1 MEEWRAASLT
11 RSNGGLTWIRRG
23 GTLTA
28 QGAYVDETGPE
39 LALASAKPVNFKHVL
54 SGLFRRRWVIIGA
67 FVPIFAAVALY
78 TLRQP
83 KVYEASASLIIE
95 VAAPHVLD
103 SQVQEVT
110 DSASSGYWWSREYTE
125 TQFKVITSRAVAT
138 RAVEKLGLDR
148 DPSFLSLDRITD
160 PEKREELMRQTDAA
174 AILQSKISVVPVKD
188 SRIARI
194 VVEDSSPQRAAL
206 LANEV
211 ADAYISENLAL
222 RLKTSESAN
231 RWLED
236 RLAELEQKSQH
247 SELAVYDF
255 KKDADMLTT
264 SLEDR
269 ASMVS
274 QRLNSY
280 NQALTDVRTRIA
292 GLRAKVEAINRL
304 RSSFDDA
311 KNPEWSALIS
321 AAPETALVAQ
331 LRLHYFNERNDCS
344 ALSERYLSDHPK
356 MAACQDRLR
365 SARADLLAELNNIVR
380 SAESEQF
387 EAEARERNLSALFEA
402 AKAEAF
408 EVNKKQ
414 IEFDRLKREADN
426 NQRLYDMVLKR
437 LKDTELSGMLRTS
450 NARILDPA
458 RPSMVPVRPIIR
470 SSLLLGF
477 LLALVG
483 SLGLA
488 FLLEQLD
495 NTVNTQAD
503 VEERIGLPFLG
514 FVPRLPTTKEI
525 SEEGRQLFV
534 YRNPKSSVAEA
545 CRAIRT
551 NLLFMTPDRPLR
563 TMLVTSSGPREGKST
578 TVINTGI
585 TMAQSGNRVLLV
597 DTDMRRPR
605 LHRAFGVP
613 NELGV
618 SSTIVGEAT
627 IAQIVKSTEVPN
639 LFVAPCGP
647 IPPNPAELFHA
658 KAFRDFVDAAVESFD
673 RVIFDS
679 PPVNAV
685 ADPLVLSTQVDGVL
699 VVFRASVTP
708 RALAQRTIRTLRAV
722 KAHILGAVLND
733 VDIGRA
739 RYGYYY
745 ETYRRYGYDDAKDTG

>member
-1 MEEWRAASLT
+1 LE
-11 RSNGGLTWIRRG
+11 
-23 GTLTA
+23 
-28 QGAYVDETGPE
+28 ETGTE
-39 LALASAKPVNFKHVL
+39 FALASASPLSLKHAL
-54 SGLFRRRWVIIGA
+54 RALLRRRWLIVA
-67 FVPIFAAVALY
+67 TFLPIFGAVALY

-83 KVYEASASLIIE
+83 KVYEAATSIIIE
-95 VAAPHVLD
+95 VAAPHILD
-103 SQVQEVT
+103 GQVQDVS

-138 RAVEKLGLDR
+138 RVVEKLGLDR
-148 DPSFLSLDRITD
+148 DPSFLGVAGIAD
-160 PEKREELMRQTDAA
+160 PKKREDVMRGIDAA
-174 AILQSKISVVPVKD
+174 ALVQARISVIPVKD
-188 SRIARI
+188 SRLARI

-211 ADAYISENLAL
+211 ADAYIAETLAL

-236 RLAELEQKSQH
+236 RLSELEQTSKH
-247 SELAVYDF
+247 SEIAVYDF

-269 ASMVS
+269 QSMVS

-280 NQALTDVRTRIA
+280 NGALTEVRTRIA
-292 GLRAKVEAINRL
+292 GLRAKVQAIRGL
-304 RSSFDDA
+304 RASVDDST
-311 KNPEWSALIS
+311 NPEWSPLLSS
-321 AAPETALVAQ
+321 ATETSIVSQ
-331 LRLHYFNERNDCS
+331 LRLRYFTEKNDCS
-344 ALSERYLSDHPK
+344 ALRERYLSEHPK
-356 MAACQDRLR
+356 IVACEERLK
-365 SARADLLAELNNIVR
+365 SARLDLLAELGNIVR
-380 SAESEQF
+380 SAEAEQS
-387 EAEARERNLSALFEA
+387 EAETRDKNLSELFDA

-450 NARILDPA
+450 NARILDSA
-458 RPSMVPVRPIIR
+458 RPITTPIRPKVQ

-483 SLGLA
+483 SGGLA
-488 FLLEQLD
+488 LLLEHLD
-495 NTVNTQAD
+495 NTVKSQTD
-503 VEERIGLPFLG
+503 VEERLGVPFLG
-514 FVPRLPTTKEI
+514 FVPRLSTPKTEPNTHQE
-525 SEEGRQLFV
+525 LFV
-534 YRNPKSSVAEA
+534 FRNPKSSIAEA

-585 TMAQSGNRVLLV
+585 TMAQSGSRVLLV

-605 LHRAFGVP
+605 LHKAFGVP
-613 NELGV
+613 NEIGV
-618 SSTIVGEAT
+618 SSVIVGEAT
-627 IAQIVKSTEVPN
+627 LGEIVKSTEVPN

-658 KAFRDFVDAAVESFD
+658 KAFQDLIDAALERFD

-685 ADPLVLSTQVDGVL
+685 ADPLVLSTRVDGVL
-699 VVFRASVTP
+699 LVFRASETQ
-708 RALAQRTIRTLRAV
+708 RALAQRAVRALRAV
-722 KAHILGAVLND
+722 QAKLLGGIVND
-733 VDIGRA
+733 VDIDDS
-739 RYGYYY
+739 RYGSYY
-745 ETYRRYGYDDAKDTG
+745 EAYRRYGYDDASDSG

>member
-1 MEEWRAASLT
+1 LDDH
-11 RSNGGLTWIRRG
+11 
-23 GTLTA
+23 
-28 QGAYVDETGPE
+28 GAE
-39 LALASAKPVNFKHVL
+39 LSLASVSPFNFKHVL
-54 SGLFRRRWVIIGA
+54 SVLVRRRWVILGA
-67 FVPIFAAVALY
+67 FIPIFAAVALY

-83 KVYEASASLIIE
+83 KVYEASASMIIE

-103 SQVQEVT
+103 SQVQDVS
-110 DSASSGYWWSREYTE
+110 DSATSGYWWSREYTE
-125 TQFKVITSRAVAT
+125 TQFKVIMSRAVSE
-138 RAVEKLGLDR
+138 RVVEKLGLDR
-148 DPSFLSLDRITD
+148 DPSFLGVEGVAD
-160 PEKREELMRQTDAA
+160 PKRRDEFMKQIDAA
-174 AILQSKISVVPVKD
+174 TLLQSKISVIPVKD

-194 VVEDSSPQRAAL
+194 VLEDSSPQRAAL

-211 ADAYISENLAL
+211 AEAYIAETLGL

-236 RLAELEQKSQH
+236 RLAELEQKSKH

-269 ASMVS
+269 ASMIS
-274 QRLNSY
+274 QRLNAY
-280 NQALTDVRTRIA
+280 NGALTEVRTRIA
-292 GLRAKVEAINRL
+292 GLRARVEALKRL
-304 RSSFDDA
+304 HSSADDP
-311 KNPEWSALIS
+311 KNPEWSAVLS
-321 AAPETALVAQ
+321 SAPEKSLVSE
-331 LRLHYFNERNDCS
+331 LRLRYFTERNDCS
-344 ALSERYLSDHPK
+344 TLTERYLSDHPK
-356 MAACQDRLR
+356 MVACQDRLK
-365 SARADLLAELNNIVR
+365 SARADLVAELNNIVR
-380 SAESEQF
+380 SAEAEQF
-387 EAEARERNLSALFEA
+387 EAEARERNLNGLLEA

-408 EVNKKQ
+408 VVNKKQ
-414 IEFDRLKREADN
+414 IEFDSLKREADN

-450 NARILDPA
+450 NARILDSA
-458 RPSMVPVRPIIR
+458 RPAFTPVRPKVQ

-477 LLALVG
+477 MLALVG

-495 NTVNTQAD
+495 NTINSQVD
-503 VEERIGLPFLG
+503 VEERVGLPFLG
-514 FVPRLPTTKEI
+514 FVPRLPEAKGKPDKDHE
-525 SEEGRQLFV
+525 LFV

-563 TMLVTSSGPREGKST
+563 TMLVTSSGPREGKTT

-585 TMAQSGNRVLLV
+585 TMAQSGSRVLLV

-605 LHRAFGVP
+605 LHKAFGVA
-613 NELGV
+613 NDLGV
-618 SSTIVGEAT
+618 SSVIVGEANL
-627 IAQIVKSTEVPN
+627 IQAVKSTEVPN
-639 LFVAPCGP
+639 LFLVPCGP

-658 KAFRDFVDAAVESFD
+658 KAFKDFVEEAANSFD

-699 VVFRASVTP
+699 IVFRAAETP
-708 RALAQRTIRTLRAV
+708 RALAQQALRTLRAV
-722 KAHILGAVLND
+722 KAHVLGAILND
-733 VDIGRA
+733 VDVGDS

-745 ETYRRYGYDDAKDTG
+745 EAYRRYGYDDAKDTA

>member
-1 MEEWRAASLT
+1 LGK
-11 RSNGGLTWIRRG
+11 GGILEKT
-23 GTLTA
+23 
-28 QGAYVDETGPE
+28 GAE
-39 LALASAKPVNFKHVL
+39 LSLASASPLNVKDAL
-54 SGLFRRRWVIIGA
+54 SALLRRRWVILGT

-83 KVYEASASLIIE
+83 KVYEASTSMIIE
-95 VAAPHVLD
+95 VAAPHILD
-103 SQVQEVT
+103 GQVQDVS
-110 DSASSGYWWSREYTE
+110 DSATNGYWWSREYTE

-138 RAVEKLGLDR
+138 RVVEKLGLDR
-148 DPSFLSLDRITD
+148 DPGFLGVEGIADQRR
-160 PEKREELMRQTDAA
+160 REELMRHMDAA
-174 AILQSKISVVPVKD
+174 ALLQSKISVIPVKD

-194 VVEDSSPQRAAL
+194 IVEDSSPQRAAL

-211 ADAYISENLAL
+211 ADAYIAENLAL

-231 RWLED
+231 RWLEE
-236 RLAELEQKSQH
+236 RLAELEQKSKH
-247 SELAVYDF
+247 SEIAVYDF

-274 QRLNSY
+274 SRLNSY
-280 NQALTDVRTRIA
+280 NSALTDARTRIA
-292 GLRAKVEAINRL
+292 GELARVEAIKRL
-304 RSSFDDA
+304 RSSVDNA
-311 KNPEWSALIS
+311 KTPEWSAVLS
-321 AAPETALVAQ
+321 SAPETALVSQ
-331 LRLHYFNERNDCS
+331 LRVRYVTERNDCS
-344 ALSERYLSDHPK
+344 ALTERYLSDHPK
-356 MAACQDRLR
+356 MVACQDRLK
-365 SARADLLAELNNIVR
+365 SARADLLAELSNIVR
-380 SAESEQF
+380 TAEAEQF
-387 EAEARERNLSALFEA
+387 EAVARERNLRELFDA

-450 NARILDPA
+450 NARILDSA
-458 RPSMVPVRPIIR
+458 RPSLIPVHPKVQT
-470 SSLLLGF
+470 SLLLGF

-483 SLGLA
+483 SIGLA
-488 FLLEQLD
+488 VVLEKLD
-495 NTVNTQAD
+495 NTVKSQAD

-514 FVPRLPTTKEI
+514 FVPRLPQTNRKTSDGED
-525 SEEGRQLFV
+525 LFV

-563 TMLVTSSGPREGKST
+563 TMLVTSSGPREGKTT

-585 TMAQSGNRVLLV
+585 TMAQSGSRVLLV

-605 LHRAFGVP
+605 LHKTFGVA

-618 SSTIVGEAT
+618 SSAIVGEAT
-627 IAQIVKSTEVPN
+627 LAQVTKSTEVPN
-639 LFVAPCGP
+639 LFVVPCGP

-658 KAFRDFVDAAVESFD
+658 KAFKDFIDAAVGSFD

-685 ADPLVLSTQVDGVL
+685 ADPAVLSTQVDGVL
-699 VVFRASVTP
+699 MVLRGSETP
-708 RALAQRTIRTLRAV
+708 RALAQRAVRTLRGV
-722 KAHILGAVLND
+722 NAHVLGAILND
-733 VDIGRA
+733 VDLGSS

-745 ETYRRYGYDDAKDTG
+745 AAYRRYGYDDAKDTA

>member
-1 MEEWRAASLT
+1 M
-11 RSNGGLTWIRRG
+11 
-23 GTLTA
+23 
-28 QGAYVDETGPE
+28 DETGAE
-39 LALASAKPVNFKHVL
+39 FSLANASPFSLKNSL
-54 SGLFRRRWVIIGA
+54 SILVRRRWVIIGT
-67 FVPIFAAVALY
+67 FVPIFAAVAFY

-83 KVYEASASLIIE
+83 KVYEASASMIIE

-103 SQVQEVT
+103 SQVQDVS

-125 TQFKVITSRAVAT
+125 TQFKVITSRAVAA
-138 RAVEKLGLDR
+138 RAAEKLGLDR
-148 DPSFLSLDRITD
+148 DPSFLGVEGIAD
-160 PEKREELMRQTDAA
+160 PIKREALMRQMDAA
-174 AILQSKISVVPVKD
+174 TLLQSRISVIPVKD

-194 VVEDSSPQRAAL
+194 SVEDSSAQRAAL

-211 ADAYISENLAL
+211 ADAYIAETLAL

-231 RWLED
+231 RWLEE
-236 RLAELEQKSQH
+236 RLAELEERSKH

-280 NQALTDVRTRIA
+280 NGALTDVRTRIA
-292 GLRAKVEAINRL
+292 GLRARVEAIKRL
-304 RSSFDDA
+304 RSTVDDA
-311 KNPEWSALIS
+311 KNPEWSAVLG
-321 AAPETALVAQ
+321 AAPETSLVAQ
-331 LRLHYFNERNDCS
+331 LRLRYFTERNDCS
-344 ALSERYLSDHPK
+344 ALGERYLPDHPK
-356 MAACQDRLR
+356 MVACLDRLN
-365 SARADLLAELNNIVR
+365 SARADLFAELTNTDR
-380 SAESEQF
+380 SAEAEQF
-387 EAEARERNLSALFEA
+387 EAEARERNLSGLFEA
-402 AKAEAF
+402 AKTEAF

-414 IEFDRLKREADN
+414 IEFDRIKREADN

-450 NARILDPA
+450 NARILDAA
-458 RPSMVPVRPIIR
+458 RPSMVPVRPKVR

-483 SLGLA
+483 SVGLV
-488 FLLEQLD
+488 FVLEQLN
-495 NTVNTQAD
+495 NTVNSQAD

-514 FVPRLPTTKEI
+514 FVPRLPQSKGKTATDNE
-525 SEEGRQLFV
+525 LFV

-605 LHRAFGVP
+605 LHKAFGLA

-618 SSTIVGEAT
+618 SSAIVGEAT
-627 IAQIVKSTEVPN
+627 MAQIVKTTEVPN

-658 KAFRDFVDAAVESFD
+658 KAFKEFVETAVKSYD

-699 VVFRASVTP
+699 LVFRASETP
-708 RALAQRTIRTLRAV
+708 RALAQRALRTLRAV
-722 KAHILGAVLND
+722 NAHLLGAILND
-733 VDIGRA
+733 VEVGNS

-745 ETYRRYGYDDAKDTG
+745 EAYRRYGYDDAKDTA

>member
-1 MEEWRAASLT
+1 M
-11 RSNGGLTWIRRG
+11 RG
-23 GTLTA
+23 FDLGSSRGHARLRKR
-28 QGAYVDETGPE
+28 GHLGETG
-39 LALASAKPVNFKHVL
+39 ADFVLASASPFNFKNAL
-54 SGLFRRRWVIIGA
+54 SVLFRRRWVIIGT

-83 KVYEASASLIIE
+83 KVYEASASMIID

-103 SQVQEVT
+103 SQVQDVS
-110 DSASSGYWWSREYTE
+110 DSAASGYWWSREYTE
-125 TQFKVITSRAVAT
+125 TQFKVITSRAVAA
-138 RAVEKLGLDR
+138 RATEKLGLDR
-148 DPSFLSLDRITD
+148 DPSFLGLEGIADSK
-160 PEKREELMRQTDAA
+160 KREELMRQMDAA
-174 AILQSKISVVPVKD
+174 AIVQSRISVVPVKD

-194 VVEDSSPQRAAL
+194 AVEDSSPARAAL
-206 LANEV
+206 IANEI
-211 ADAYISENLAL
+211 AEAYIAETLAL

-236 RLAELEQKSQH
+236 RLAELEQKSKH
-247 SELAVYDF
+247 SEMAVYDF

-280 NQALTDVRTRIA
+280 NGALTDVRTRIA
-292 GLRAKVEAINRL
+292 GLRARVEAIKRL
-304 RSSFDDA
+304 RSSVDDT
-311 KNPEWSALIS
+311 KSPEWSAVLS
-321 AAPETALVAQ
+321 TAPETSLVSQ
-331 LRLHYFNERNDCS
+331 LRLHYFTERNDCS
-344 ALSERYLSDHPK
+344 ALSDRYLADHPK
-356 MAACQDRLR
+356 MVACQDRLKA
-365 SARADLLAELNNIVR
+365 ARADLLSELNNIVH
-380 SAESEQF
+380 SAEAEQF
-387 EAEARERNLSALFEA
+387 EAEARERNLSVLFDA

-450 NARILDPA
+450 NARILDAA
-458 RPSMVPVRPIIR
+458 RPSLVPVRPKVR
-470 SSLLLGF
+470 SSLFLGF

-483 SLGLA
+483 SIGLA
-488 FLLEQLD
+488 FVLEQLN

-503 VEERIGLPFLG
+503 VEQRIGLPFLG
-514 FVPRLPTTKEI
+514 FVPRHPQAKGKTAEN
-525 SEEGRQLFV
+525 EDLFV

-545 CRAIRT
+545 CRSIRT
-551 NLLFMTPDRPLR
+551 NLLFMTPDQPLR

-585 TMAQSGNRVLLV
+585 TMAQSGSRVLLV

-605 LHRAFGVP
+605 LHKAFGVA

-618 SSTIVGEAT
+618 SSVIMGDAT
-627 IAQIVKSTEVPN
+627 LAQVIRTTEVPN

-658 KAFRDFVDAAVESFD
+658 KAFKDFVDAAVGSFD

-685 ADPLVLSTQVDGVL
+685 ADPLVLSTQVNGVL
-699 VVFRASVTP
+699 LVFRASDTP
-708 RALAQRTIRTLRAV
+708 RSLALRALSTLRAV
-722 KAHILGAVLND
+722 NARVLGAILND
-733 VDIGRA
+733 VEAGDS

-745 ETYRRYGYDDAKDTG
+745 EAYRRYGYDDAKDTV